1 MERSTTINFMKF
13 DSHLTE
19 EFQYLVDQGDL
30 IYLVS
35 SRSPYEMAH
44 LPAEFIRFPFSGM
57 ILEGGAAIYD
67 ENKQLVDA
75 RLIRNRRCKNDSQ
88 FLQGKPSALALFRI
102 PTATSLIPKR
112 PRKSATTGESCI
124 WLRQRR
130 RNGSAMT
137 YATSLS
143 GQTIREH
150 AMRLRLCFQTAPRC
164 STVNVVEIRAPG
176 ISKES
181 TLEKL
186 SRHH

>member
-1 MERSTTINFMKF
+1 MKHVYLF
-13 DSHLTE
+13 DIDGTLYNNKFHEIDSHLTE

-75 RLIRNRRCKNDSQ
+75 RLIRNSDVKTIRNFCRKTICSGAIPD
-88 FLQGKPSALALFRI
+88 

-164 STVNVVEIRAPG
+164 STVNV
-176 ISKES
+176 
-181 TLEKL
+181 
-186 SRHH
+186 